1 MKRNTAWIDNEIIYQ
16 IMIDRFNGKWTKL
29 ENGNHFMGGTLKG
42 VTEKLD
48 YIKDMGITTV
58 WLSPISCSTN
68 YHGYHITDFLSID
81 PHFGTMED
89 FDTLVDSVHKKGM
102 KIIIDFVPNHCSVE
116 HPYFKDAMGNKKSPY
131 RKWFYIDDKTGRYKC
146 FLQYEELAKINLD
159 NSDAATY
166 IKNVA
171 RTYCNHGVDGLRIDH
186 AVGPSFAFWKN
197 AIYELGEEF
206 PDKVFFG
213 EIWGEGIERKNF
225 NTIHFKSLFKK
236 TLYYIFSITQ
246 EAWQRD
252 YIGIL
257 DGVLDFEYRRL
268 LLEEIENGNRIL
280 GNRRLEKKV
289 ARHFSRYPKDF
300 RLLLFLDNHDTDRF
314 LFNCHGDISLL
325 EEAIKFSLKWNK
337 AFILYYGTEQNMKNS
352 ETIFSGKPYA
362 DLAVRECMDWSKRTD
377 ETLYVKIS
385 KWLRSKYTYC
395 V

>member
-1 MKRNTAWIDNEIIYQ
+1 MKRNTGWIDYEIIYQ

-116 HPYFKDAMGNKKSPY
+116 HPYFKDAMSSKESPY
-131 RKWFYIDDKTGRYKC
+131 RDWFYINEKTGKYKC

-362 DLAVRECMDWSKRTD
+362 DLAVRECMDWSKRTE
-377 ETLYVKIS
+377 ETLYAKIS
-385 KWLRSKYTYC
+385 KWLRSKYTY
-395 V
+395 